1 MYRLE
6 MEVGENVAILDYN
19 DFALA
24 LQEFKDCVVEV
35 FSKTNETDDYI
46 MKITKDYAIFKV
58 QCKLVMFRVELTK
71 VEEE

>member
-6 MEVGENVAILDYN
+6 MEVGDKQAILDYN

-24 LQEFKDCVVEV
+24 LEEFKDCVTEV
-35 FSKTNETDDYI
+35 FSKTNEKDDYI
-46 MKITKDYAIFKV
+46 MKITKDYAIFIV
-58 QCKLVMFRVELTK
+58 QCKLVRFRVELFK